1 MQLDSCTL
9 GCSQNMESLSVHA
22 GNISRDY
29 LVHLA
34 KTGIPLTEFLRK
46 GSRTSNCLY
55 FYKLCVSDLQVVQ
68 SILDSF
74 EF

>member
-1 MQLDSCTL
+1 MQLDSRTL
-9 GCSQNMESLSVHA
+9 GCSQNVKSLSVNA

-46 GSRTSNCLY
+46 GTRTSNCLY

-68 SILDSF
+68 SILDRF
-74 EF
+74 GF